1 MSSLLSKLEVIKN
14 TKEAIRE
21 TINSMNGGG
30 LGTDVPF
37 AQYPNYIPP
46 ISITGTISGNCT
58 VSYVNAS
65 GELVQ
70 ISNPGQLTLPRNSF
84 ISVLTDIDYISN
96 SDPSYS
102 GCQQVD
108 RFLGGSTS
116 IIIIGYT
123 KAYVYYVTDDGFN
136 ISC

>member
-14 TKEAIRE
+14 TKEAIRGA
-21 TINSMNGGG
+21 INNMNRD

-37 AQYPNYIPP
+37 AQYPNYITP
-46 ISITGTISGNCT
+46 ISITGTISGDCT

-70 ISNPGQLTLPRNSF
+70 VSNPGQLTLPRNSL
-84 ISVLTDIDYISN
+84 ISVLTDINYISG

-102 GCQQVD
+102 GCQQVN

-116 IIIIGYT
+116 IVIMGYT